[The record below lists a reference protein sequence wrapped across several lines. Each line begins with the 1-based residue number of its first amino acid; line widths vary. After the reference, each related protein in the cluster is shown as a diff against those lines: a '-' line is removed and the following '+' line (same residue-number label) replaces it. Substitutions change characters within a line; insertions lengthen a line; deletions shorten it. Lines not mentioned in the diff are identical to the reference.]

1 MGENI
6 METKRID
13 GLDIMKAL
21 GICMVL
27 ALHVPLWST
36 DFIEHP
42 DIAHVVQYAARLK
55 CDK

>member
-1 MGENI
+1 MGVNI

-27 ALHVPLWST
+27 ALHVPL
-36 DFIEHP
+36 
-42 DIAHVVQYAARLK
+42 
-55 CDK
+55 